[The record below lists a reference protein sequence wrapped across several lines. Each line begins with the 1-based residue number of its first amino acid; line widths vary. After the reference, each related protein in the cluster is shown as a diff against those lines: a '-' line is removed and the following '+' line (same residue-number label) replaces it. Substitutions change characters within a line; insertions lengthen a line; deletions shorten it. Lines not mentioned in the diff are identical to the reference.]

1 MFPADTRIPVHN
13 TSEGIR
19 LSGKD
24 APLNKDL
31 ADWLKDNSGKT
42 RLHCEVQRKCNNG
55 NYEKKSNSRL

>member
-1 MFPADTRIPVHN
+1 MLPSDTRIPVHN

-31 ADWLKDNSGKT
+31 ADWLKDNSGKLEQFIKT
-42 RLHCEVQRKCNNG
+42 LALLFLQ
-55 NYEKKSNSRL
+55 